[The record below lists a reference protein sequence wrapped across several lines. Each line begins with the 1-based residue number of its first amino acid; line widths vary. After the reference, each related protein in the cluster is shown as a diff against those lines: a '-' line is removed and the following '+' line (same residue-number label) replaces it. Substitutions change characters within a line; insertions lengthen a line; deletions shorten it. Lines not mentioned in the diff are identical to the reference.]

1 MLYITYTWM
10 LDAGI
15 NCTIL
20 ALVVNNV
27 VPDDADCCDV
37 TQSDND
43 VDVKFAATPT
53 WFATSPTP
61 NGSKLEL
68 PFSSTILSIATPPYF
83 CKNDNAGS
91 KVLHGW

>member
-1 MLYITYTWM
+1 M

-15 NCTIL
+15 NCTIF

-27 VPDDADCCDV
+27 VADVADCCEV
-37 TQSDND
+37 TQSDNE
-43 VDVKFAATPT
+43 VAERFAATPT

-61 NGSKLEL
+61 NGSKPEL

-83 CKNDNAGS
+83 CRNDNAGIG
-91 KVLHGW
+91 L